1 MKKKKKK
8 KCSLNEEIIC
18 ILNLDLETILFFK
31 LKLKKK
37 NLFIY
42 CSLRVNFIY
51 IHTWK
56 KNFFFLNERK

>member
-1 MKKKKKK
+1 MKKKKKKK

-37 NLFIY
+37 IYLFIV
-42 CSLRVNFIY
+42 R
-51 IHTWK
+51 
-56 KNFFFLNERK
+56 